1 MSRIDKLVAKAFP
14 DELRDVRPVETDED
28 ALFGLTLEK
37 LGLEPPAPAAPEKP
51 RGLLSFLRRGKRQ
64 EKLVEVPLE
73 RVRYRWAG
81 WLAGTLAACLV
92 LGCGIYW
99 GGWMMN
105 SLGIGA
111 RPHSA
116 GDVESRLGTVA
127 ETPSQPPPTE
137 PVYSVRDE
145 QSSIEVT
152 SSLAAV
158 NRFTVSVTFRGLMAS
173 AYKAEARVGDSELYC
188 VERSTEAGTGE
199 EQVLNM
205 TFVSEEDFEKM
216 KDTRL
221 VLRLQLIPGLLVEE
235 DMDLQA
241 YPESVGFVEDT
252 RSGETRE
259 LSGEELEEMWGEA
272 G

>member
-28 ALFGLTLEK
+28 ALFTMTLEK

-51 RGLLSFLRRGKRQ
+51 KSPLSFLRRGKRQ

-73 RVRYRWAG
+73 RVRSRWAG
-81 WLAGTLAACLV
+81 WLAGALAACLA

-99 GGWMMN
+99 GSWMMN

-116 GDVESRLGTVA
+116 GDVNSRLGAVA
-127 ETPSQPPPTE
+127 EAPSQPSPPD
-137 PVYSVRDE
+137 PDK
-145 QSSIEVT
+145 QSCIEVT

-235 DMDLQA
+235 DIDLQA

-252 RSGETRE
+252 RSGETRK